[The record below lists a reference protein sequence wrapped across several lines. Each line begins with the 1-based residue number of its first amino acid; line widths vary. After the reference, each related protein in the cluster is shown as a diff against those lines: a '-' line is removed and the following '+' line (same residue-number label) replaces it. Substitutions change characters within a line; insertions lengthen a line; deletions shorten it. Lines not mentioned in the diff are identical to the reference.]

1 MKRII
6 RTLGLAMAGSALL
19 VVSLTGAAFAANP
32 EKGNGPN
39 GPNGDCEGNGP
50 IYDQGP
56 FGPYGPYGAQ
66 NGIVPE

>member
-1 MKRII
+1 LKRIL
-6 RTLGLAMAGSALL
+6 RMLGLAMVVSALL

-32 EKGNGPN
+32 DKGNGTN

-56 FGPYGPYGAQ
+56 FGPYGPYEAQ
-66 NGIVPE
+66 NGIETE

>member
-1 MKRII
+1 M
-6 RTLGLAMAGSALL
+6 LGLAMVVSALL

-39 GPNGDCEGNGP
+39 GDCEGNGP

-56 FGPYGPYGAQ
+56 FGPYGPYEAQ
-66 NGIVPE
+66 NGIVTE